1 MTDLK
6 TIDGET
12 LISQPLQP
20 LNFVVDTLI
29 SQGLHILAG
38 SPKIGKSWLV
48 VGRLHG
54 LRPHRQ
60 APGCS
65 AETVKPPEGL
75 TPKQRE
81 KWLNEQAVLFEREC
95 KDTPLTV
102 DKATT
107 LAQYVQ
113 LWLRDIAPDKLA
125 KSTLAYVESSPM
137 RWRTVFLTILLP
149 N

>member
-38 SPKIGKSWLV
+38 SPKIGKSWLF

-81 KWLNEQAVLFEREC
+81 KWLNEQAVLFERKC
-95 KDTPLTV
+95 KDHASGGGQKDYAGGVRSNVASGYRSGQTGQSHAGP
-102 DKATT
+102 
-107 LAQYVQ
+107 
-113 LWLRDIAPDKLA
+113 
-125 KSTLAYVESSPM
+125 
-137 RWRTVFLTILLP
+137 
-149 N
+149 